1 MRTKL
6 NPAFYGDELR
16 LLLGDEP
23 GRLERMLREPANADL
38 LTWNV
43 FASLDR
49 HADRDYLAYQ
59 LQALG
64 GAGVRAPVR
73 LSLWTGRHR
82 EPLLRPG
89 SGYVT
94 AARARAQRAGG
105 NASATEALEAPIEA
119 PVRIETADVLVLV
132 DTMLDRY
139 PAGVGGRDRIIELID
154 AGLDHARRL
163 SCALAV
169 AVVRRSGGREAAE
182 VSERLNRLRDPAVL
196 AAELPHRGGVPEVVL
211 RELSWQQL
219 LRTWEQEVPYLGLR
233 GQPTRGFTEYLRS
246 LDLS

>member
-6 NPAFYGDELR
+6 NPAFYDDELR
-16 LLLGDEP
+16 LLLSDEP
-23 GRLERMLREPANADL
+23 DRLERVFREPASVDL

-43 FASLDR
+43 FASLDH
-49 HADRDYLAYQ
+49 HADRDFLAYR

-89 SGYVT
+89 PGYVA
-94 AARARAQRAGG
+94 AARERAKRAGG
-105 NASATEALEAPIEA
+105 DAAATQTLEAPIEV
-119 PVRIETADVLVLV
+119 PVRIETADVLLLV
-132 DTMLDRY
+132 DTMLERY
-139 PAGVGGRDRIIELID
+139 PSGIAGRDRITELID

-163 SCALAV
+163 SCTLAV
-169 AVVRRSGGREAAE
+169 AVVHRSGSRGAAE

-196 AAELPHRGGVPEVVL
+196 AAELPHRGGMPEVVL
-211 RELSWQQL
+211 RELPWQQL
-219 LRTWEQEVPYLGLR
+219 LGVWEQEIPYLGLR
-233 GQPTRGFTEYLRS
+233 GQPTRGFTEYVRALGLR
-246 LDLS
+246 